1 MTTFKTVAL
10 IGRRQTEG
18 VAETL
23 IKVIEYLQ
31 QQNIKI
37 MLEKETAIMALNPDL
52 PVIDRN
58 DLKQNCDLIIVVGGD
73 GSMLTA
79 ARIAADQ
86 DIPVVGVNRG
96 TLGFL
101 TDILPNEI
109 ENLGKILTGDFTEEQ
124 RFLLSANIQHED
136 HIVSKHTALN
146 DVVLLPSET
155 NRMIEFCVFINKQ
168 FMCNYRADGMI
179 VATPTGSTA
188 HSLSGGGPIL
198 HPGLDAV
205 VLLPMFSHNLS
216 SRPIVI
222 EGDSAIEIVM
232 AEDCRACPN
241 ISCDGQTLVAI
252 PSGAKINITKH
263 PNKFKLLHLSD
274 YNYFE
279 TLRAKLHWE
288 S

>member
-1 MTTFKTVAL
+1 MTTFQTVAL

-18 VAETL
+18 VADTL

-37 MLEKETAIMALNPDL
+37 MLEKETAIMALNHDL

-58 DLKQNCDLIIVVGGD
+58 DLKNNCDLIIVVGGD

-86 DIPVVGVNRG
+86 GIPVVGVNRG

-101 TDILPNEI
+101 TDILPDDI
-109 ENLGKILTGDFTEEQ
+109 ESLGKILAGDFKEEQ
-124 RFLLSANIQHED
+124 RFLLSANIKHED
-136 HIVSKHTALN
+136 HILSKHTALN

-155 NRMIEFCVFINKQ
+155 NRMIEFCVFINNK

-198 HPGLDAV
+198 HPGLDAI

-216 SRPIVI
+216 SRPIVV

-232 AEDCRACPN
+232 AEECRACPN
-241 ISCDGQTLVAI
+241 ISCDGQALVAI
-252 PSGAKINITKH
+252 PSGARININKH
-263 PNKFKLLHLSD
+263 PDKFKLIHLSD